1 VEKTKYKKVYELWRK
16 RNPEAGRTW
25 TQIKSYTIKK
35 YIVTNKN
42 ITKME
47 IEDIKKEL
55 KENER
60 RHLNES
66 EGDQLEQLCT
76 MNVG

>member
-1 VEKTKYKKVYELWRK
+1 M
-16 RNPEAGRTW
+16 
-25 TQIKSYTIKK
+25 
-35 YIVTNKN
+35 TNKN